1 MTTTMKEILDKTAVE
16 LEHADLF
23 YGHGTDNAYDEA
35 VTLVF
40 YVLKLAFDC
49 EESMLDREVTDA
61 EKEEI
66 HRLMAARIKTRKP
79 LSYLTHE
86 AYFCGLKF
94 YVDER
99 VIVPR
104 SPFAELIQ
112 NQFEPWVD
120 SSKVKSILDLCTG
133 SACIPIA
140 CAYYFPE
147 AQIDASELSEDAL
160 AVAEINVKQHG
171 VQYRVHLIQSDVFK
185 NIPPKQYDLIISNPP
200 YVSSDE
206 MKTLPEEFLH
216 EPNMSLETA
225 DEGLFIVDQILKQA
239 AQYLTEEGVL
249 IVEVGNTEEALE
261 NRYSNVPFLW
271 LEFEYGG
278 GGVFLLT
285 KKMLEQFF

>member
-1 MTTTMKEILDKTAVE
+1 MTITVRKMLDKAAAT
-16 LEHADLF
+16 LESADLF

-49 EESMLDREVTDA
+49 EESMLDRAVTES
-61 EKEEI
+61 EKVEI
-66 HRLMAARIKTRKP
+66 ERLISARIKTRKP

-120 SSKVKSILDLCTG
+120 PEKIKNILDLCTG
-133 SACIPIA
+133 SSCIPIA

-147 AQIDASELSEDAL
+147 TQIDASELSEDAL
-160 AVAEINVKQHG
+160 AVAEINIKQHG
-171 VQYRVHLIQSDVFK
+171 VQDRVHLIQSDVFK
-185 NIPPKQYDLIISNPP
+185 NIPLKQYDLIISNPP

-216 EPNMSLETA
+216 EPNMSLETPN
-225 DEGLFIVDQILKQA
+225 EGLFIVDQILKQA

-249 IVEVGNTEEALE
+249 IIEVGNTEEALE
-261 NRYSNVPFLW
+261 KRYPNVPFLW

-285 KKMLEQFF
+285 KKALEQFF